1 MSTTPNP
8 LSGASF
14 GVSPL
19 NPSLFGNPANPA
31 PSTSGSPFSAT
42 NAQVPNGNPGN
53 LANPNSNLKDITRN
67 AGFENVQEGQER
79 NNLIPQFAQLMQQ
92 FAGPA
97 GDYFKNLMNLG
108 SPYYQQQQAASFNNG
123 VNQNQN
129 AASQA
134 RQQLQAQGYGATPS
148 GATAAMIGGMNMQ
161 GSQNLAQSYLQN
173 LFQNENL
180 QSQGASGLASL
191 AGLFNPS
198 SLFGENTVSG
208 STQGP
213 TATGQLQQLMSGF
226 GSLFGSSGGGDSAI
240 SNATGGAI
248 G

>member
-1 MSTTPNP
+1 MPNP

-14 GVSPL
+14 GASPL
-19 NPSLFGNPANPA
+19 NPSLFGNPANPV
-31 PSTSGSPFSAT
+31 PT
-42 NAQVPNGNPGN
+42 NATATSTAVPNGNPGN
-53 LANPNSNLKDITRN
+53 LANPSSNLKDITRN

-79 NNLIPQFAQLMQQ
+79 NQLIPQFAQLMQQ

-108 SPYYQQQQAASFNNG
+108 SPYYQQQQAASFNSG

-129 AASQA
+129 AAAQA
-134 RQQLQAQGYGATPS
+134 RQQLNAAGYGNTPS

-161 GSQNLAQSYLQN
+161 GSQNLAQAYLQN

-180 QSQGASGLASL
+180 QSQGASGLSSL
-191 AGLFNPS
+191 AGLFNPA

-208 STQGP
+208 TTQGP
-213 TATGQLQQLMSGF
+213 SAASQFQDVASGI
-226 GSLFGSSGGGDSAI
+226 GSAFTGGGNLTTAVKS
-240 SNATGGAI
+240 
-248 G
+248 